1 MIIKQIGL
9 AECMN
14 MIYEGGNAYMMIPID
29 NATTVEMLNK
39 AEAYCILVD
48 EPKLEDYKPIEPE
61 GPEEEPEEVPEPE
74 PEPEKPEPKKQKIE
88 IDHGK
93 ICALYKAGWNCTKIA
108 DELRCNA
115 QTVIN
120 HLVKEGIYKKRGE

>member
-1 MIIKQIGL
+1 MRFKQIGL
-9 AECMN
+9 AECMD
-14 MIYEGGNAYMMIPID
+14 MIFEGGSAYMMIPID

-48 EPKLEDYKPIEPE
+48 EPKLEDYEPIEP
-61 GPEEEPEEVPEPE
+61 EEPEEVPE
-74 PEPEKPEPKKQKIE
+74 PEPEKPEPKKQKTE

>member
-1 MIIKQIGL
+1 MTIKQIGL

-29 NATTVEMLNK
+29 NATTVAMLNK

-48 EPKLEDYKPIEPE
+48 EPKLEDYEPIEP
-61 GPEEEPEEVPEPE
+61 EEPEEVPEPE
-74 PEPEKPEPKKQKIE
+74 PEPEKPEPKKQKTD

-93 ICALYKAGWNCTKIA
+93 ICALYKAGWNYTKIA
-108 DELRCNA
+108 DELRYNA